1 VVVWAGAFAAIK
13 HLLSTGV
20 TGPEIAA
27 GRYLVAAPGFAA
39 ALRMSRGGGVSRRD
53 MPRIV
58 LAGVLVVSVY
68 HLALNAGE
76 RQTTAGTAAVIIG
89 TAPGITLGL
98 ALLLSLERFSTW
110 RAAGLAVA
118 FAGVVI
124 VVTLGAGH
132 SVSLDNAVGPLL
144 VLISASSFAAYNVL
158 VKPLTR
164 RVEAVSLS
172 SAASLAGTL
181 PLLAL
186 MRPSSFDDAR
196 AMGSLDWALI
206 LYLGVICTL
215 AAYMLWTTA
224 LTHLDASRA
233 VAYLYG
239 VPALA
244 VVIGAVTLS
253 EPVTVWLAVGGA
265 LIVSG
270 VAVAQV
276 RR

>member
-1 VVVWAGAFAAIK
+1 VVWAGSFAAIK

-39 ALRMSRGGGVSRRD
+39 ALRMSRGGGVARRD

-76 RQTTAGTAAVIIG
+76 RHTTAGTAAVIIG
-89 TAPGITLGL
+89 TAPGLTLGL
-98 ALLLSLERFSTW
+98 ALLMGLEQFSAW

-132 SVSLDNAVGPLL
+132 GVSLDNAVGPLF
-144 VLISASSFAAYNVL
+144 VLISAGSFAAYNVL

-172 SAASLAGTL
+172 SAAALAGTL

-186 MRPSSFDDAR
+186 LRPSSFDDAR

-206 LYLGVICTL
+206 LYLGLICTL
-215 AAYMLWTTA
+215 AAYMLWTAA
-224 LTHLDASRA
+224 LTHLDASRT

-253 EPVTVWLAVGGA
+253 EPVTVWLVLGGA